1 MGPSD
6 ENVVRLTRVLR
17 APREN
22 VFSAWTEARLLER
35 WWTGVGG
42 WVEAKADVDLCIGGR
57 YRLSMRDDRG
67 AMHGVAGVYTE
78 IAPPDRLAFTWTWE
92 NDPSVMRGSE
102 GSLVD
107 VVLNEAADGT
117 QLSLSHSG
125 LGGKLVKDMHEE
137 GWNALLTRLFGVV
150 SA

>member
-1 MGPSD
+1 
-6 ENVVRLTRVLR
+6 
-17 APREN
+17 
-22 VFSAWTEARLLER
+22 
-35 WWTGVGG
+35 
-42 WVEAKADVDLCIGGR
+42 
-57 YRLSMRDDRG
+57 
-67 AMHGVAGVYTE
+67 MHGVAGVYTE

-117 QLSLSHSG
+117 QLSLGHSG
-125 LGGKLVKDMHEE
+125 LGGKLVTDMHEE
-137 GWNALLTRLFGVV
+137 GWNALLTSLFGVV

>member
-1 MGPSD
+1 
-6 ENVVRLTRVLR
+6 
-17 APREN
+17 
-22 VFSAWTEARLLER
+22 
-35 WWTGVGG
+35 
-42 WVEAKADVDLCIGGR
+42 
-57 YRLSMRDDRG
+57 
-67 AMHGVAGVYTE
+67 MHGVAGVYTE
-78 IAPPDRLAFTWTWE
+78 ITPPDRLAFTWTWE

-125 LGGKLVKDMHEE
+125 LGGKLVTDMHEE
-137 GWNALLTRLFGVV
+137 GWNALLTSLFGVV

>member
-17 APREN
+17 APREK
-22 VFSAWTEARLLER
+22 VFSAWTEPGLLER

-42 WVEAKADVDLCIGGR
+42 VEAKAAVDLRVGGR

-78 IAPPDRLAFTWTWE
+78 IALPDRLAFTWTWE

-107 VVLNEAADGT
+107 VVLTEAADGT

-137 GWNALLTRLFGVV
+137 GWNALLTSLFGVV